1 MDVKEFAKLV
11 QDMRKAQQEFFKAR
25 KMGLQTVAN
34 QWLDTSKRKEREVDA
49 AAAAI
54 LAEST
59 PQTMF

>member
-1 MDVKEFAKLV
+1 MDKKEFAKLV

-59 PQTMF
+59 PQIMF

>member
-1 MDVKEFAKLV
+1 MDKKEFAKLV
-11 QDMRKAQQEFFKAR
+11 QEMRKAQQEFFKAR

-34 QWLDTSKRKEREVDA
+34 QWLDNSKRKEREVDA